1 MIHLHVSAVCQVR
14 DGFTGRPIESAG
26 LRCALDGAP
35 VRAVCK
41 PGGYLVLLNLSE
53 GPHRLSLRRAGF
65 KEELTDFSVSA
76 GSPEKLYL
84 SLKPTEDYVFRQEA
98 VWLHLRLFEK
108 KEPATGRAF
117 WLTVP
122 TASEC
127 RIAQEAAEVGEDQ
140 FRIFCKSAAEPL
152 TVPGTFLIEDGKDS
166 EIVSLL
172 FAEEETG
179 KLAAPLAHRHKR
191 SKCLLP
197 AQQFRT
203 DRDGWLTAVFRSGGT
218 VAVYEDGR
226 GTVDTLELAESRTE
240 RLITL

>member
-1 MIHLHVSAVCQVR
+1 MIQLHVSAVCQVR
-14 DGFTGRPIESAG
+14 DGFTGRPMESAG
-26 LRCALDGAP
+26 LQCILDGAP
-35 VRAVCK
+35 VRPVCK
-41 PGGYLVLLNLSE
+41 PGGYLVLLNLPE

-65 KEELTDFSVSA
+65 EEELTDFSASV
-76 GSPEKLYL
+76 GPPEKLYL
-84 SLKPTEDYVFRQEA
+84 SLKPAENYVFRQEA
-98 VWLHLRLFEK
+98 VRLHLRLIEK
-108 KEPATGRAF
+108 KEPAAGRAL

-122 TASEC
+122 AAAEC
-127 RIAQEAAEVGEDQ
+127 RIAQEAAEAGEDQ

-152 TVPGTFLIEDGKDS
+152 PVPGTFLIEDGKDS

-179 KLAAPLAHRHKR
+179 RLAAPLMRRHKR

-203 DRDGWLTAVFRSGGT
+203 GRDGWLTAVFRTGGT

-226 GTVDTLELAESRTE
+226 GTVGTLELAESRTE
-240 RLITL
+240 KLITL